1 MLGYRKYSKTY
12 VDNQASFSP
21 SIYFRYYVRVKYFSI
36 LTEMPLGPRFAMQIN
51 DWFLYEGNSGI

>member
-36 LTEMPLGPRFAMQIN
+36 LTEMPLGPRQTPMIK
-51 DWFLYEGNSGI
+51 LYCENS